1 MHYSKIVLVFVHYVT
16 NIHGEKYAPDDDD
29 DDDDDDAAVAPK
41 CITDNL
47 RSTGGIER
55 NKRLVLFNDAYS

>member
-1 MHYSKIVLVFVHYVT
+1 MFVHYVT

-29 DDDDDDAAVAPK
+29 DDAVAPK

-47 RSTGGIER
+47 RSIGGIER
-55 NKRLVLFNDAYS
+55 NKRLVLFNDTYN